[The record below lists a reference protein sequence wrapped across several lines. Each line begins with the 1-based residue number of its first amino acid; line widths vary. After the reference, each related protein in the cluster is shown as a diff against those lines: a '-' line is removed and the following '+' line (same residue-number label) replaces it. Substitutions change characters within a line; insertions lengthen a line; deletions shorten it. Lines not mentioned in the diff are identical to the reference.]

1 MGRKTNCS
9 FLLFLL
15 NQSGA
20 RASWRGR
27 FLAAGSMLGV
37 SLNARNVTDCLLNLT
52 LTQNVIG
59 FVEEG
64 GTLSAPLCT
73 GLLWK

>member
-1 MGRKTNCS
+1 
-9 FLLFLL
+9 
-15 NQSGA
+15 
-20 RASWRGR
+20 
-27 FLAAGSMLGV
+27 MLGV

-73 GLLWK
+73 GLLWKLLVS

>member
-9 FLLFLL
+9 FPLLLV

-20 RASWRGR
+20 RASGQGR
-27 FLAAGSMLGV
+27 FLDAGLMLGV

-64 GTLSAPLCT
+64 GTLSSPL
-73 GLLWK
+73 